1 MATKNDNAWEKLFK
15 DNNLLSIIQDKGIAY
30 VTADL
35 MKKYREPRLMAKIDT
50 CELLPKVFKSNKLSI
65 LPIKNGEYAIFRDPH
80 KQSFF
85 KFPEDFDQIEV
96 KQHDPSLSLTGF
108 DSFRNLEDLNESQ
121 ALDLALMSSI
131 IKSFTNENKL
141 WLTIRGRH
149 FTRDFKVKI
158 PSIQQYLDVSRVQIE
173 IDAGYESENAIYIFE
188 AKIGKR
194 ENFNV
199 RQLLFPYLEWKNRTL
214 KPVIPV
220 FFFFT
225 NGFYYL
231 FQFDLGY
238 SLDASRIVKQSCY
251 TLSSKRKI
259 DIRSLIIDSSVD
271 KSLVENIPFP
281 QANDLDKV
289 IDTVS
294 IVNQGYVDKESL
306 SEVFEFDER
315 QGDYYGNAARFLGFL
330 DRKDKEF
337 LLTNE
342 GKRLIQLKSPYE
354 RASLVV
360 SQLVMRPVFHQIFQK
375 LLYYDLDFDLLD
387 SINISQIIADNTA
400 LTGKTP
406 ARRAST
412 VKQWIRWIST
422 YAA

>member
-1 MATKNDNAWEKLFK
+1 
-15 DNNLLSIIQDKGIAY
+15 
-30 VTADL
+30 
-35 MKKYREPRLMAKIDT
+35 
-50 CELLPKVFKSNKLSI
+50 
-65 LPIKNGEYAIFRDPH
+65 
-80 KQSFF
+80 
-85 KFPEDFDQIEV
+85 
-96 KQHDPSLSLTGF
+96 
-108 DSFRNLEDLNESQ
+108 
-121 ALDLALMSSI
+121 MSSI

-194 ENFNV
+194 ENFNI